1 MKELPQKKKME
12 VSRDVDS
19 ALYVQ
24 PGLERRSGTQ
34 IVPME
39 SVPFGGKEPVLSTQ
53 CQSVIGHWLS
63 PYIPGQW
70 RGGVPNLHG
79 QGKGRYEPL
88 TSNIHSSWEVGM
100 GEPASKIAPTSKM

>member
-1 MKELPQKKKME
+1 MEKWLLKELPQKKKME

-70 RGGVPNLHG
+70 RGG
-79 QGKGRYEPL
+79 YL
-88 TSNIHSSWEVGM
+88 TSMARERAG
-100 GEPASKIAPTSKM
+100 TSH